1 MCISAAMFFS
11 HDFASFA
18 AVLSQ
23 SPLKAIDI
31 PWAHSVG
38 QPFSFDSDGIITA
51 SYDGYIDS

>member
-1 MCISAAMFFS
+1 MIFG
-11 HDFASFA
+11 SFA
-18 AVLSQ
+18 AVSSQ

-38 QPFSFDSDGIITA
+38 QPFSFDSDGIIIP